1 MKVVAKMEG
10 EVEYQRTLKQPSG
23 AEEDPYNGS
32 YPKLAQQGRADSA
45 DEGCASS
52 GWSHVAGQPLTGG
65 TVEEDSSDE
74 GCAPDWREFL

>member
-1 MKVVAKMEG
+1 M
-10 EVEYQRTLKQPSG
+10 VERLNSQGSQMLSG

-32 YPKLAQQGRADSA
+32 WAKLAQQGRADSA

-52 GWSHVAGQPLTGG
+52 GLSHLTGQPLTGG

-74 GCAPDWREFL
+74 GCSPHGLERIF